1 MKKVYS
7 LIVILVLCLSLPGCI
22 PLWALN
28 EKTYPQFSFSV
39 TDLSGN
45 IITESVFAE
54 HKVTMINFWEP
65 WCSPCVHEMPDLE
78 LLYQAYKDDGFY
90 IIGIYSSTDML
101 SSVKSIVQSAGT
113 TYPIADYC
121 DTFDQFQT
129 GYVPTTIFVDQKGQV
144 MKVKGGTSLTGAR
157 SFTDWGSIVSDLL

>member
-1 MKKVYS
+1 MKKIFTAIIV
-7 LIVILVLCLSLPGCI
+7 LILALSLPGCI

-28 EKTYPQFSFSV
+28 EKTYPQISFSV

-65 WCSPCVHEMPDLE
+65 WCSPCIHEMPDLE
-78 LLYQAYKDDGFY
+78 LLYQAYKDDGLY

-101 SSVKSIVQSAGT
+101 SSVQKIVKSAGT
-113 TYPIADYC
+113 TYPIAEYSDAFSAY
-121 DTFDQFQT
+121 QT
-129 GYVPTTIFVDQKGQV
+129 GHVPTTIFVDQKGQV
-144 MKVKGGTSLTGAR
+144 MKVKGSNTLIGAR
-157 SFTDWGSIVSDLL
+157 SFTDWGVIVSDLL